1 MTIRQKYGSITQT
14 NETTISKSREF
25 ELVLYFV
32 FAFLVFAIMILII
45 PPVFFLQGGNTINST
60 EFMQK
65 TTEVMQYQKDLLTVI
80 IAAFSAWIGAGAA
93 YFFGRENLKVA
104 TDKMLEMRE
113 LPPAERLKQLSV
125 HEVVT
130 EKNKVVDWTVTK
142 DTNLCTVYQQLVDQ
156 PFRWFIPVVDK
167 KIGLTHVIDEEGV
180 YRYIITSKGEP
191 DSTLKS
197 KTIGDLINYFE
208 DDTKVDDDTRNK
220 VLNSW
225 VRIHLQSNAGY
236 IEDTMTI
243 NKVHLAI
250 ITDEKNQPLYYI
262 TAGDIKRCLLS

>member
-1 MTIRQKYGSITQT
+1 MRQKYGYLNQT
-14 NETTISKSREF
+14 DETTASKSREF

-45 PPVFFLQGGNTINST
+45 PPVFFLHGGTAINST

-104 TDKMLEMRE
+104 TEKMLEMRQ
-113 LPPAERLKQLSV
+113 LPPAERLRQLSV
-125 HEVVT
+125 QEIVT

-142 DTNLCTVYQQLVDQ
+142 ETNLCTVYQQLVDQ
-156 PFRWFIPVVDK
+156 PFRWFIPVIDK
-167 KIGLTHVIDEEGV
+167 KTGLTHVIDEEGV
-180 YRYIITSKGEP
+180 YRYIITLKGEP
-191 DSTLKS
+191 DTTLKS

-208 DDTKVDDDTRNK
+208 DETKADDDTRNK

-236 IEDTMTI
+236 IEDTMTL